1 MNLLFVCTGNTCRS
15 PLAEV
20 IARAEADAR
29 GWSDVSCVSAGTF
42 AFPGQPAAGPGIA
55 VAAAHGLDLS
65 THGSRELAP
74 ELLEWADLIV
84 GMEASHAEAATR
96 WMPDADVR
104 VMTDFLPAEEERSGR
119 GVPDPYGGDLET
131 YEATW
136 ALLTLAMRGLF
147 DVLQEPGRGERQGA
161 GS

>member
-20 IARAEADAR
+20 IARAEAEAR
-29 GWSDVSCVSAGTF
+29 GWSHVSSASAGTF

-65 THGSRELAP
+65 AHGSRELSL
-74 ELLEWADLIV
+74 ELLDWADLIV
-84 GMEASHAEAATR
+84 GMEISHAQSSAR
-96 WMPDADVR
+96 WAPDADIR
-104 VMTDFLPAEEERSGR
+104 VMTDFLPADDGR
-119 GVPDPYGGDLET
+119 RGTGVPDPYGGDLAT

-136 ALLTLAMRGLF
+136 ELLALAMGGLF
-147 DVLQEPGRGERQGA
+147 DAVEEADPGGRGRS

>member
-29 GWSDVSCVSAGTF
+29 GWPEVSCASAGTF

-65 THGSRELAP
+65 THGSRELAL

-84 GMEASHAEAATR
+84 GMEASHARAAAR
-96 WMPDADVR
+96 WVPDAEVR
-104 VMTDFLPAEEERSGR
+104 VMTDFLSPDEERSGR

-136 ALLTLAMRGLF
+136 DLLTLAMRGLF
-147 DVLQEPGRGERQGA
+147 DALEEQGRGGGKGV

>member
-20 IARAEADAR
+20 IARAEAGAR
-29 GWSDVSCVSAGTF
+29 AWSEASCASAGTF
-42 AFPGQPAAGPGIA
+42 ALPGQPAAGPGIA

-65 THGSRELAP
+65 EHASRELSL
-74 ELLEWADLIV
+74 ELLEWADVIV
-84 GMEASHAEAATR
+84 GMEASHARAASR
-96 WMPDADVR
+96 WEPCADVR
-104 VMTDFLPAEEERSGR
+104 LMTDFLCENEERSGG

-136 ALLTLAMRGLF
+136 DLLTRAMRGLF
-147 DVLQEPGRGERQGA
+147 DALEAERGGRSED